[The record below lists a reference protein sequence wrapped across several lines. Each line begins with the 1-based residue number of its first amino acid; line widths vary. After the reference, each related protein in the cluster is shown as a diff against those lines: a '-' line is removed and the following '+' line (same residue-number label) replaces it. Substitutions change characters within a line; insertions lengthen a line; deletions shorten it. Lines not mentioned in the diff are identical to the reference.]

1 MNQIFYSPNKIFYR
15 QIEAGGAAGCVR
27 AVPALSPLPRRGR
40 CGDLGAAVTSGWDI
54 DVFLDISCDTSSDT
68 LNK

>member
-27 AVPALSPLPRRGR
+27 AVPPLSPLPRRGR
-40 CGDLGAAVTSGWDI
+40 CGDLGAAVTSGWGHRRLLC
-54 DVFLDISCDTSSDT
+54 VLRFLM
-68 LNK
+68 